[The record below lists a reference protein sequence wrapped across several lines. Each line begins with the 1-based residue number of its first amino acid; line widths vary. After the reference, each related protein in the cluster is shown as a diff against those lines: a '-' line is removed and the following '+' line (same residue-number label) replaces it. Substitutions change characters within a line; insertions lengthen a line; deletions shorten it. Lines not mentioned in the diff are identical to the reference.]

1 MNIITFNFND
11 VPNGWAM
18 CFNNECPMKDNCL
31 RHLVAEQ
38 AADKAPKDHKTALCV
53 THLAYQDGDCEL
65 FAEIKTERMVWGF
78 DHLYD
83 HVLKIHFQDIK
94 SSIVT
99 LLKGISNYYRYRNGE
114 RMLSKAQQQK
124 MAEIF
129 RKYGYEQELTFD
141 HYEDRLVFPF

>member
-1 MNIITFNFND
+1 MRDTS
-11 VPNGWAM
+11 
-18 CFNNECPMKDNCL
+18 CL
-31 RHLVAEQ
+31 PGRRLRAVCR
-38 AADKAPKDHKTALCV
+38 D
-53 THLAYQDGDCEL
+53 QDGADGL
-65 FAEIKTERMVWGF
+65 GF